1 MRNYEIM
8 FIVKS
13 TMESDQI
20 KASAE
25 AMKKI
30 ITDYKSKVVEF
41 KELGEKKL
49 AYPIN
54 KEISGYYFVMT
65 IEANVDAINE
75 FDRKAT
81 LEEKGGSLIRHLI
94 IKLDEE

>member
-13 TMESDQI
+13 TMESDEI
-20 KASAE
+20 KKTAE
-25 AMKKI
+25 SFKKI
-30 ITDYKSKVVEF
+30 ITDHKSKVVEF

-49 AYPIN
+49 AYPIS
-54 KEISGYYFVMT
+54 KEINGYYYVMT
-65 IEANVDAINE
+65 IEANVEAINE

-81 LEEKGGSLIRHLI
+81 LEEKGGNLLRHLI

>member
-54 KEISGYYFVMT
+54 KEISGYYYVMT
-65 IEANVDAINE
+65 VEANVDAINE